1 MIHDGFPEVYL
12 LGVVKVDV
20 AASNGLKRALKS
32 MPESVAEYKG
42 LSSARTRIIASLNA
56 ASS

>member
-12 LGVVKVDV
+12 LGGVKVDV

-42 LSSARTRIIASLNA
+42 LSSARIRIIA
-56 ASS
+56 